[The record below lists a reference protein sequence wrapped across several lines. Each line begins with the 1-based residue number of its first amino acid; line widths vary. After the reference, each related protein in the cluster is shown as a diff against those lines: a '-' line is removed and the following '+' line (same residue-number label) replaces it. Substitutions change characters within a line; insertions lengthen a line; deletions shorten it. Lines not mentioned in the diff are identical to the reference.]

1 MAATKNTPATANGT
15 AKFTP
20 HALVF
25 DMELVAEVMRRKAA
39 GESVGA
45 IAKELEIGAGKAAM
59 ALLVGTEE
67 RKEINDPKRLAA
79 AVAKDRRAGASW
91 GVLAARYGITE
102 GSAREAYVAATGEP
116 WNSLDYRKPQS

>member
-1 MAATKNTPATANGT
+1 MATTKTTPSPANGT

-20 HALVF
+20 NALTF

-59 ALLVGTEE
+59 AVLVGTEE
-67 RKEINDPKRLAA
+67 RKEIADPKRLAA

-91 GVLAARYGITE
+91 GLLAARYGITE
-102 GSAREAYVAATGEP
+102 GSAREAYVVATGEP
-116 WNSLDYRKPQS
+116 WNSLDYRKPKN